1 MKIVE
6 VKIKNFRG
14 YGVNIGAKD
23 GFYSFNE
30 LNTSKFII
38 FNGFNG
44 FGKTSFFEAV
54 EWCMTNTVKRLSS
67 FEANDSKTNL
77 RGNHYL
83 TFISKDGSQ
92 REAEVTIIFDNNTIV
107 KRTTT
112 SKSLQAND
120 YNSNTHL
127 YINEEEVAIDLDY
140 ISRFSLRKIYTVN
153 FLGQETILDL
163 LRKDKPEERSSKFL
177 SLIDLNVLNSIQ
189 NNSRNNNFG
198 SKIDKADEEI
208 KKLSE
213 CRTTANELL
222 KRIGA
227 ESVESYLA
235 NIEAERKSLVSI
247 IDTLTVPEI
256 KSFFQSC
263 VELKEVT
270 IDNCLDLVDIINNK
284 SAKIKERLQ
293 ILLQEKQSKE
303 ESENTSKAITLF
315 TRINKLNSIKKTNCG
330 RLLEAFSVN
339 ESRVE
344 SINVRLKELT
354 NASLDLQKYISNLP
368 WHIYSSQNDNI
379 EYVLT
384 NGLDVNILNESI
396 RKFDIQVDIFNNL
409 DICIKEKEILDSL
422 TSAVAEIKSIS
433 KTLVE
438 NTVLEL
444 NKKITTFNYENKK
457 KLYQI
462 KEKENNLALFSKLNS
477 AHAEVL
483 QKASEF
489 ISSQKDL
496 NECPL
501 CLSTDF
507 SSAETK
513 LELPNSQNNLI
524 KEQLLNIISKQI
536 SGGDEAI
543 TNLHK
548 EIEELKL
555 QQKKSQENITQELN
569 IQFVEHLHMIIS
581 EEDILLKSVNKIVNI
596 YSQRIEGIK
605 NNCEVITS
613 NLRLSIDKYKTDYK
627 LVFNEEYEISKKNI
641 DQSLIEEEERRLSKL
656 LELLNSEKDEENKVY
671 TLESLIKLR
680 DLLPQVDSNIKLE
693 NLSAKIKDCSKL
705 LPVLNT
711 WSRFNLTTD
720 EKQVLKGI
728 IRYEKSILHHKKVQ
742 ESLSIDKTI
751 VETISSNVS
760 KKKDEML
767 QQLFQNQLI
776 KYIYQEIN
784 PHYRFNDITLE
795 NKNSGQSNKNYIK
808 FNDVHLNQIF
818 SAAQLNIISLSIFMG
833 MGLPEKNSGLQQLF
847 LDDPI
852 QSMDD
857 MNVLALID
865 IFRNLIDLPNA
876 KNIILS
882 THDDNFAQLLKIKMR
897 NKNIKIFDFVS
908 YGDEGPIITNTNNQ
922 TS

>member
-14 YGVNIGAKD
+14 YGVNIEAKD
-23 GFYSFNE
+23 GFYSFNG
-30 LNTSKFII
+30 LNASKFII

-44 FGKTSFFEAV
+44 FGKTSFFEAI

-83 TFISKDGSQ
+83 TFISQDGSQ
-92 REAEVTIIFDNNTIV
+92 RKAEVTIIFDNNTIV

-213 CRTTANELL
+213 YRTTANELL

-227 ESVESYLA
+227 ESIESYLA
-235 NIEAERKSLVSI
+235 NIEAERKSLVTI
-247 IDTLTVPEI
+247 INTLTVPEI

-270 IDNCLDLVDIINNK
+270 IDNCLDLVDIINNN

-303 ESENTSKAITLF
+303 EFENTSKAITLF
-315 TRINKLNSIKKTNCG
+315 TRINKLNSIKQTNCG
-330 RLLEAFSVN
+330 KLLEAFSVN

-354 NASLDLQKYISNLP
+354 NALLDLQKYISNLP

-379 EYVLT
+379 KYVLT
-384 NGLDVNILNESI
+384 NGIDVNILNESI
-396 RKFDIQVDIFNNL
+396 RKFDLQVDIFKNL
-409 DICIKEKEILDSL
+409 DISIKKKEILDSL

-444 NKKITTFNYENKK
+444 NKKITTFNNENNK

-477 AHAEVL
+477 AHAKVL

-489 ISSQKDL
+489 ISSQKDQ

-513 LELPNSQNNLI
+513 LNLPNSQSNLI

-536 SGGDEAI
+536 SGGDETV

-548 EIEELKL
+548 EIEDLKL
-555 QQKKSQENITQELN
+555 EQKKSQENITQEVN
-569 IQFVEHLHMIIS
+569 IQFVEHFHMIVS
-581 EEDILLKSVNKIVNI
+581 KEDILLKLANNIVNI
-596 YSQRIEGIK
+596 YSQRIEGMKK
-605 NNCEVITS
+605 NCDIITS
-613 NLRLSIDKYKTDYK
+613 NLRLRIDKYKTDYK
-627 LVFNEEYEISKKNI
+627 LIFNEEYEVSKKKI
-641 DQSLIEEEERRLSKL
+641 DQSLIEEERGLSKL

-680 DLLPQVDSNIKLE
+680 DLLTQVDSNIKLE
-693 NLSAKIKDCSKL
+693 DISAKIKDCNKL
-705 LPVLNT
+705 VPVLNT
-711 WSRFNLTTD
+711 WCRFKLTSD

-728 IRYEKSILHHKKVQ
+728 IRYDKSILHQKIVK

-808 FNDVHLNQIF
+808 FDNVHLNQIF

-833 MGLPEKNSGLQQLF
+833 MGLPEKSSGLQQLF

-857 MNVLALID
+857 MNILALID

-897 NKNIKIFDFVS
+897 NKNIKVFDFVS
-908 YGDEGPIITNTNNQ
+908 YGDEGPIVTNTNN
-922 TS
+922 